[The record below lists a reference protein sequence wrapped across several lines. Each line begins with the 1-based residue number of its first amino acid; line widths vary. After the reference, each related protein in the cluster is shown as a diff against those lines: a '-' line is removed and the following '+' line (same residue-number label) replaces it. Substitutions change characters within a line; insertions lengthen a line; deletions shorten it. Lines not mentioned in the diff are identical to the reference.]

1 MTKAKRS
8 LDVATLEESCRLLRL
23 PTVARECERL
33 AQEALKTNQ
42 SHLRYLAEL

>member
-1 MTKAKRS
+1 VTKAKSS
-8 LDVATLEESCRLLRL
+8 LDVATVEESCRLLRL
-23 PTVARECERL
+23 PTIGVQFERL